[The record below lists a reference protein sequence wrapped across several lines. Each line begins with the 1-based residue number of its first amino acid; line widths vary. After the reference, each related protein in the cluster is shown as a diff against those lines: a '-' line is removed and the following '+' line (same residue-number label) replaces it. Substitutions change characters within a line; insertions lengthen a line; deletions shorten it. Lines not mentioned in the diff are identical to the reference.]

1 MKFNI
6 NQPFT
11 INVTGAFKETT
22 TVIFCDYT
30 RAVTVRQNDQEY
42 PARVGYCGRDKKTTK
57 PRYLFLGDKIYYLDD
72 ATIDMNISVFDTS
85 DFPSWLVL

>member
-11 INVTGAFKETT
+11 IEVTGAFKETS

-42 PARVGYCGRDKKTTK
+42 SARVGYCGRDKKTTK
-57 PRYLFLGDKIYYLDD
+57 PRYLFLGDRIYYLDD
-72 ATIDMNISVFDTS
+72 TTNDLIMSISTTS